1 LNYLKYKEDQA
12 DEQDTEFPGI
22 VARPIG
28 SFKTGAD
35 YHYQT
40 MRCNVD
46 MLKIIQIGVTVSDEN
61 GQSPEISTWQFN
73 FTFNLSYVYKSSLME
88 GVKLISKREDMY
100 APESIELLKK
110 SGIDFKRHE
119 EEGIDVD
126 YFGELLVTS
135 GLVLFD
141 NVKWV
146 SFHS

>member
-1 LNYLKYKEDQA
+1 
-12 DEQDTEFPGI
+12 
-22 VARPIG
+22 
-28 SFKTGAD
+28 
-35 YHYQT
+35 
-40 MRCNVD
+40 
-46 MLKIIQIGVTVSDEN
+46 MLKIIQIGITVSDEN
-61 GQSPEISTWQFN
+61 GQSPEVSTWQFN
-73 FTFNLSYVYKSSLME
+73 FTFNLSYVSMYPRSGWSSAE
-88 GVKLISKREDMY
+88 CKREDMY

>member
-1 LNYLKYKEDQA
+1 
-12 DEQDTEFPGI
+12 
-22 VARPIG
+22 
-28 SFKTGAD
+28 
-35 YHYQT
+35 
-40 MRCNVD
+40 
-46 MLKIIQIGVTVSDEN
+46 
-61 GQSPEISTWQFN
+61 
-73 FTFNLSYVYKSSLME
+73 
-88 GVKLISKREDMY
+88 MY